1 MKVYPGMLNPLSSSC
16 LSICKLGDSSWA
28 LSLASQINWQ
38 LTQYFVARFSSH
50 HLFFVA
56 DFILNL
62 NQSRTPVYNQ
72 TTDTLGQS
80 CKANM
85 NRVHP
90 TLTAFPNIASTRNTS
105 SAQSWINIFVLSQS
119 LCIQFT
125 YFPPLSSRHSKAN
138 EVCCQTLH
146 CHCIALFISK
156 ISITTLQVC
165 NFDLILGIL

>member
-105 SAQSWINIFVLSQS
+105 SAQSWINICVLSQS
-119 LCIQFT
+119 Q
-125 YFPPLSSRHSKAN
+125 SSEYPVIIGLTLYSVYIFSPAL
-138 EVCCQTLH
+138 VQT
-146 CHCIALFISK
+146 F
-156 ISITTLQVC
+156 
-165 NFDLILGIL
+165 

>member
-16 LSICKLGDSSWA
+16 LSICKLGDSSRA

-85 NRVHP
+85 NWVHP

-105 SAQSWINIFVLSQS
+105 SAQSWINICVLSQS
-119 LCIQFT
+119 QSSEYPVIIGLT
-125 YFPPLSSRHSKAN
+125 LSLQYMYSVYIFSPAL
-138 EVCCQTLH
+138 VQT
-146 CHCIALFISK
+146 F
-156 ISITTLQVC
+156 
-165 NFDLILGIL
+165 